1 MSKATPEPTVN
12 RRSAIRV
19 RIRGRVQ
26 GVFFRTWLA
35 ERAAALEVA
44 GWVRNRRDG
53 SVEALFVGAPSAVAV
68 AVASCREGPPHA
80 RVSAVETAP
89 AVVEPG
95 VGFAQRPT
103 S

>member
-1 MSKATPEPTVN
+1 MSTASPEPTDN
-12 RRSAIRV
+12 RPRAVRV

-26 GVFFRTWLA
+26 GVFFRAWLA
-35 ERAAALEVA
+35 ERAAALELA

-53 SVEALFVGAPSAVAV
+53 SVEALFVGAPSAVAA

-80 RVSAVETAP
+80 RVSAVESAPTA
-89 AVVEPG
+89 AEPG